1 MSEMNAIFR
10 VKQYILKLIK
20 NGELDSTGKLPSNL
34 SIARTLNVKTDDVYD
49 GIGELITEQIVTDNF
64 EEGTSVKKQPPFFY
78 PLDKLVSISN
88 MIEEAGYKAGIEYL
102 NFDEQPATI
111 LDAGL
116 LEISDRE
123 PVTIIERLRTADQI
137 PVEYCLYKIA

>member
-1 MSEMNAIFR
+1 MDNS
-10 VKQYILKLIK
+10 
-20 NGELDSTGKLPSNL
+20 GKLPSNL
-34 SIARTLNVKTDDVYD
+34 SIARALNVKTDDVYD

-64 EEGTSVKKQPPFFY
+64 EEGLVLKTASLLY

-111 LDAGL
+111 LDAEL
-116 LEISDRE
+116 LEISDKE

-137 PVEYCLYKIA
+137 PVVYCLDKIAKQNLTCTDYQK